1 MILSLTMG
9 EPAGIGGEIA
19 CKSWM
24 RRDSGVPPFFLI
36 DDADRIA
43 ALAAGLGWAVPVARV
58 ERPDQAAA

>member
-36 DDADRIA
+36 
-43 ALAAGLGWAVPVARV
+43 
-58 ERPDQAAA
+58 